1 MEAGELIAE
10 PQGSTEARRNDD
22 ETETHEDAEFND
34 LPVHF
39 QPVEDGGNDT
49 AGPAAPPVSESV
61 VSHQAF
67 VNVVHHGFCWRQ
79 TLQFYEILHQG
90 TFVL

>member
-39 QPVEDGGNDT
+39 QPVEDGGNDA

-61 VSHQAF
+61 VSHQAL
-67 VNVVHHGFCWRQ
+67 VNVVRYGFRWRQ
-79 TLQFYEILHQG
+79 T
-90 TFVL
+90 

>member
-61 VSHQAF
+61 VSHQAL
-67 VNVVHHGFCWRQ
+67 VNCVRHGFC
-79 TLQFYEILHQG
+79 
-90 TFVL
+90 